1 MFKAVFWHVRNAS
14 KFSEIKRLSVK
25 VCPGKSER
33 GQYDDLG
40 AAVMERSQGQLKAT
54 VTLFIPSMESFS
66 LADLVRIHAP
76 FPRAFF
82 LRFSPIFV

>member
-1 MFKAVFWHVRNAS
+1 
-14 KFSEIKRLSVK
+14 
-25 VCPGKSER
+25 
-33 GQYDDLG
+33 
-40 AAVMERSQGQLKAT
+40 MERSQGQLKAT